1 VSDGVKAPVN
11 ERPVGHAQGHARH
24 DRLLIVRYAAGDLD
38 GPDLEQARA
47 QAGQCAD
54 CTALA
59 ADIKSV
65 QTSLAALPAPKRTRD
80 FRLTPEQ
87 ADELRGSAFDR
98 FLRRLAMP
106 KLALLR
112 PVAGVGVALGLT
124 IAAVGGGMPA
134 SYLSSAGAP
143 APAPQAADVGATQ
156 SQRDD
161 RGTVSAPEASMEMA
175 SGDAGSEWPPSGA
188 PAAAATDTVKA
199 TQSDGSFNLSAAPT
213 ATVAATATLAAM
225 LLPTPTATAHA
236 LGGSPEATAL
246 PSDDN
251 KQLAVYGGLTLAF
264 VAFGLLLLS
273 LYARRRN
280 EDPLLR

>member
-1 VSDGVKAPVN
+1 VNESVKAHVN
-11 ERPVGHAQGHARH
+11 ERPVGHAPGHARH

-54 CTALA
+54 CAGLA

-65 QTSLAALPAPKRTRD
+65 QTSLAALPPAKRTRD
-80 FRLTPEQ
+80 FRLTQEQ

-106 KLALLR
+106 KMALLR

-134 SYLSSAGAP
+134 AYLSSAGAP
-143 APAPQAADVGATQ
+143 APAPQAAEAGPSQ
-156 SQRDD
+156 SQRED
-161 RGTVSAPEASMEMA
+161 RGTVNAPAASFEAESAGAGGQYPA
-175 SGDAGSEWPPSGA
+175 SGE
-188 PAAAATDTVKA
+188 PAAAATDSAKES
-199 TQSDGSFNLSAAPT
+199 QSDTSYTLSAAPT
-213 ATVAATATLAAM
+213 ASVAATATLAAM
-225 LLPTPTATAHA
+225 LVPTPTPTAKA
-236 LGGSPEATAL
+236 LGSSPGATAV
-246 PSDDN
+246 PGDDS
-251 KQLAVYGGLTLAF
+251 KQLIVYGGLTLAI